1 MRLLPF
7 FIMSQPVKGMAI
19 TAPIEVDKSTRPSLL
34 LLRLNKSCNLGSLEA
49 RFACIN
55 PLIKKIAFTANLLL
69 IIGYRVKKE

>member
-7 FIMSQPVKGMAI
+7 LMMSQPVKGIAM

-34 LLRLNKSCNLGSLEA
+34 LLRLNNSCNLGSLEA

-55 PLIKKIAFTANLLL
+55 PLIKNMAFTAIRVL
-69 IIGYRVKKE
+69 IIGCRVRK